1 MSRHRKYPVSRL
13 RRLAA
18 AVARFLVG
26 TPSAPMTDNSKYPEG
41 VLYRG

>member
-13 RRLAA
+13 RRLAS

-26 TPSAPMTDNSKYPEG
+26 TPSPRTDNSKYPEG